1 MHLLLMNNLA
11 LVVRCQLDLF
21 NLALILRQLVDL
33 NVLNVYLATVDL
45 QSRLVVF
52 LLNIAALCCTHLNL
66 MRRCVLLQR
75 FRLLLRFLLSWWLI
89 ALLLKLSMIVQ
100 ILLVC

>member
-1 MHLLLMNNLA
+1 MNNLA

-33 NVLNVYLATVDL
+33 NVLNVYLAAVDL

-75 FRLLLRFLLSWWLI
+75 FRLLLRFLLSWCLI
-89 ALLLKLSMIVQ
+89 ALLLKLRMIVQ